1 MASYQAEFLANYYE
15 THRRPLSAVFFG
27 HIHELARIASI
38 TPRLANALA
47 NGPVASAAKRILGL
61 HRDRSLPSF
70 AQMPF
75 RKWFAQRESANSTG
89 VEVLLFPDTFTNFFE
104 PKVAI
109 AGVEVLERAGFR
121 VVIPPRDLCCGRP
134 LYDQGMLDTARRRL
148 LDAANAL
155 APFVER
161 GVKVVGLEPSCLLS
175 FRDELP
181 AMFPHR
187 PGLSALSRNALLLDE
202 FLAREAPAFMPPAL
216 KGRALVHGHCHQK
229 SLVGL
234 GSELRLLQKA
244 EGLIVDTP
252 DSGCCGMAGAFG
264 YHGNHFEVSRQIRER
279 LPIPSIPNCTPH
291 PLIIADS
298 FPPPAQLLR

>member
-1 MASYQAEFLANYYE
+1 M
-15 THRRPLSAVFFG
+15 P
-27 HIHELARIASI
+27 RI
-38 TPRLANALA
+38 ANALA
-47 NGPVASAAKRILGL
+47 NGPVASAAKRVLGL
-61 HRDRSLPSF
+61 HRDRNLPSF
-70 AQMPF
+70 AQKPF
-75 RKWFAQRESANSTG
+75 RKWFAQRESPNSTG
-89 VEVLLFPDTFTNFFE
+89 AEVLLFPDTFTNFFE
-104 PKVAI
+104 PEVAI

-161 GVKVVGLEPSCLLS
+161 GVKVVGLEPSCLFS

-181 AMFPHR
+181 AMFPHSPR
-187 PGLSALSRNALLLDE
+187 LSALSRNALLLDE
-202 FLAREAPAFMPPAL
+202 FLSREPPAFMPPAL
-216 KGRALVHGHCHQK
+216 KGRALVHGHCHQQ

-244 EGLIVDTP
+244 EGLLVDKP

-264 YHGNHFEVSRQIRER
+264 YDENHFEASLKSGEPR
-279 LPIPSIPNCTPH
+279 LITAIQNTAPH